1 MAIFGVQG
9 LLGGSFVCYSKKCS
23 NRYMVPQCR
32 WDCSSYVD
40 TDHYCKLVI
49 CVAVNEIHPMS
60 LILHRNIY
68 WFAGFSFYIS
78 TVICLPAVSVE
89 ACRRNI
95 KFNGS
100 VACSKVESHLVDA
113 RVHMLTHPKEY
124 DVVHMIIFYFFS
136 KHLLRLFIWIWLTS
150 AINNPNLK

>member
-1 MAIFGVQG
+1 
-9 LLGGSFVCYSKKCS
+9 
-23 NRYMVPQCR
+23 
-32 WDCSSYVD
+32 
-40 TDHYCKLVI
+40 
-49 CVAVNEIHPMS
+49 MS
-60 LILHRNIY
+60 TILHRNIY

-124 DVVHMIIFYFFS
+124 GVVHMIIIIFFF
-136 KHLLRLFIWIWLTS
+136 KAFVKIVYLNM
-150 AINNPNLK
+150 ANKCYQ